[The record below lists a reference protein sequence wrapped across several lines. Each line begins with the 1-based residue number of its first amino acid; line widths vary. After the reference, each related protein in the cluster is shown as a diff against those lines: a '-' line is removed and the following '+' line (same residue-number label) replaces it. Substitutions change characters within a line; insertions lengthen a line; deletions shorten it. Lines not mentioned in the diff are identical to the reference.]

1 MQVLADDPSLSVT
14 EVTKVLGARWK
25 ELSAEQRLP
34 YEDLGKADRERYC
47 ATLSSCLVACTHAS
61 FWRLT
66 VSPLLFI
73 CFPCLSESQH

>member
-47 ATLSSCLVACTHAS
+47 DNIVEFLDSLYVCVLLMTAS
-61 FWRLT
+61 PRLH
-66 VSPLLFI
+66 VSHI
-73 CFPCLSESQH
+73 